1 MEDQQQ
7 SEETPGTREKQTSIL
22 PVMLMTDVEFGAEP
36 KQYTSVNPL
45 KNLTEALKHPL
56 FLLIVGALITSLLIP
71 YLNDQF
77 NRTRVRQETS
87 LRKVLE
93 IGLHNTE
100 FNSELNT
107 LKTMMQSF
115 HSQNVR
121 LQLQPDE
128 LKEAQ
133 RNFRDDFNARY
144 LALDEKAW
152 YWYWDLGRE
161 AEVLN
166 LISPNK
172 LQMLDADLN
181 KYGANVT
188 KSIEAMRP
196 LWRALTSHDYNP
208 NDKEYREKFDK
219 MLNEVNVELSPLFE
233 TRKALVESISKHFA
247 PNR

>member
-1 MEDQQQ
+1 MENQQQ
-7 SEETPGTREKQTSIL
+7 PKETPRTREMQTSIL
-22 PVMLMTDVEFGAEP
+22 PVMLMTDVEFGAES
-36 KQYTSVNPL
+36 KRHTAVNPL
-45 KNLTEALKHPL
+45 KNVTEALKHPL
-56 FLLIVGALITSLLIP
+56 FLLIVGALMTSLLIP

-77 NRTRVRQETS
+77 SRNRVRQETS
-87 LRKVLE
+87 LKKVLE

-115 HSQNVR
+115 HNQNVR

-128 LKEAQ
+128 LREAQ
-133 RNFRDDFNARY
+133 KNFRKDFNTRY

-166 LISPNK
+166 LISPNELK
-172 LQMLDADLN
+172 MLDADLN
-181 KYGANVT
+181 EYGANVT
-188 KSIEAMRP
+188 KSVEAMRP

-208 NDKEYREKFDK
+208 NDKEYRAKFDK
-219 MLNEVNVELSPLFE
+219 MLDDVNVELSPLFE
-233 TRKALVESISKHFA
+233 IRKRLVESISKHFA
-247 PNR
+247 PHR